1 MDLAEP
7 EVAAAAIS
15 SKDWKRDAVTWMSG
29 GAALIAVLTLVG
41 WAFDVPS
48 LRALVPGTIQMKAN
62 TALCMLL
69 LAVALGM
76 RSFRAPLRPFVPWVA
91 RMLGIFVLAV
101 GLCSLA
107 EYLFHWRLGI
117 DQVFFADHDPLY
129 TRSPGLMAPRTS
141 VAFALLGLALA
152 TPRRRMLHYPL
163 QAAAIVAA
171 LLGALSLLGYLWG
184 AGELISDLW
193 TDPMAIQAALGI
205 TLLGTGLYLS
215 ETRFNESPEA
225 AVSSAATHAAT
236 ETKLILGFGL
246 AVVLLCVGAGLTYRM
261 VVNFA
266 ATAQDL
272 SGSQERLRALDQAYE
287 AISDAE
293 AAQRDYLILG
303 DPQYRAAFLDQAA
316 ALPRRITTVHSRLS
330 TDAAQLASQSQLVA
344 EAQLEGLLQRYA
356 RLLAQHIEIQDS
368 AGAEAARRAMLSDG
382 GGTIMAAIHA
392 DIRTLRRT
400 ERTQMDARAS
410 RFARSRTQ
418 MLIALLLTLLAAST
432 VFLFLFGSIVRD
444 IRERA
449 RIMLALRQARV
460 EAQQAAQAKSN
471 FLAAMSHEI
480 RTPMNGVIGMLDL
493 LQQTSLLPEP
503 QEMVGLIRE
512 SADSLLT
519 IIDDILDFSKI
530 EAGKLRIE
538 QLPISIAETIE
549 RTCRLL
555 NRMAERKGTVLTVFC
570 DPAIPARLSG
580 DPTRIRQI
588 ILNLL
593 SNAIKF
599 SADMDRPGRVSV
611 RAQLVQTVAGRAE
624 IEFKVTDNGIGM
636 DSATRSRLFD
646 SFMQA
651 DVSTTRRYGGTGLGL
666 AISRHLTRLMNGTIE
681 VESTPGS
688 GSVFTVRLP
697 FAVLPADPIDRA
709 DPRLLEGINC
719 LLVAAPAGIADD
731 LSCYLEADGAS
742 VRRCREVPASHTV
755 VRDAGEALAVWV
767 IEADDNL
774 PALESL
780 LRVLREQVERQMRV
794 VLIAVGR
801 QQRPAHAVADG
812 VVTLDGNVLSRQAL
826 CHAVAR
832 AAGRQVLTVDT
843 AERNVERT
851 RVAPVTREQAIRDG
865 SLILVAEDHDLNQKV
880 IRGQLRML
888 GYAADVV
895 SDGRAALE
903 HWKSGVYAL
912 VLADLHMPIMDGYD
926 LALAI
931 RVAEAGGPR
940 TPIIALTAN
949 ALDGEAER
957 CRNAGM
963 DDYLSKP
970 ASLVSLADVLNR
982 WLRGVGSST
991 SGGSALQGNVQTGPG
1006 RERRVDVSVLEAL
1019 IGSDPALIREFLV
1032 EFSASVERAGAEL
1045 VSAAAEGHAAGAAA
1059 AAHKILG
1066 TARSVGAYPLGEICA
1081 AIQEAGHA
1089 GRLDSVRRLVA
1100 EFESELAAVQAFLCD
1115 TRRADD
1121 PEAA

>member
-1 MDLAEP
+1 MDLAEQ
-7 EVAAAAIS
+7 EVSATTS
-15 SKDWKRDAVTWMSG
+15 SPDWKRVATTWMSG

-41 WAFDVPS
+41 WAFDVAG

-62 TALCMLL
+62 SALCMLL
-69 LAVALGM
+69 LAVALAM
-76 RSFRAPLRPFVPWVA
+76 RSVSTPARPRMPWVA
-91 RMLGIFVLAV
+91 GTLGILVGAV

-107 EYLFHWRLGI
+107 EYVFHWRLGI
-117 DQVFFADHDPLY
+117 DQILFADHDPLY

-141 VAFALLGLALA
+141 VAFALLGLVLAL
-152 TPRRRMLHYPL
+152 PQRRSMRYPM
-163 QAAAIVAA
+163 QAGAIIAA
-171 LLGALSLLGYLWG
+171 LLGALCLVGYLWG
-184 AGELISDLW
+184 AGELTSDRW

-205 TLLGTGLYLS
+205 TLLGLGAYLCAARAHAS
-215 ETRFNESPEA
+215 VAT
-225 AVSSAATHAAT
+225 AVSDAATHAAT
-236 ETKLILGFGL
+236 ETKLVAGFGL

-266 ATAQDL
+266 STAQDL

-316 ALPRRITTVHSRLS
+316 TLPRRITTVHSRLS
-330 TDAAQLASQSQLVA
+330 TDAAQLASQSQLAA
-344 EAQLEGLLQRYA
+344 EARLEGLLQRYA
-356 RLLAQHIEIQDS
+356 RLLARHIEIQDS
-368 AGAEAARRAMLSDG
+368 AGVEAARQAMLTDG
-382 GGTIMAAIHA
+382 GGTIMAAIRS
-392 DIRTLRRT
+392 DIRALRRT
-400 ERTQMDARAS
+400 ERTQMDARAD
-410 RFARSRTQ
+410 RFARSRTE
-418 MLIALLLTLLAAST
+418 MLVALLLTLLAAST

-449 RIMLALRQARV
+449 RIMLALREARV
-460 EAQQAAQAKSN
+460 EAQQAAQAKSD

-480 RTPMNGVIGMLDL
+480 RTPMNGVIGMLEL

-503 QEMVGLIRE
+503 QEMVHLIRE

-538 QLPISIAETIE
+538 QLPISIADTIE

-570 DPAIPARLSG
+570 DPAIPERVSG

-611 RAQLVQTVAGRAE
+611 RARLVHTEANRVE

-636 DSATRSRLFD
+636 DVATRSRLFG

-666 AISRHLTRLMNGTIE
+666 AITRHLTRLMHGSIE
-681 VESTPGS
+681 VESSPGS
-688 GSVFTVRLP
+688 GSAFTVRLP
-697 FAVLPADPIDRA
+697 FAVLAADPVDRSP
-709 DPRLLEGINC
+709 PRILEGITC

-731 LSCYLEADGAS
+731 LTCYLEADGAT
-742 VRRCREVPASHTV
+742 VRRCREVPAAHAV
-755 VRDAGEALAVWV
+755 VRDASESLAVWV

-794 VLIAVGR
+794 VLIAVNR
-801 QQRPAHAVADG
+801 QQRPSHAVADG
-812 VVTLDGNVLSRQAL
+812 IATLDGNVLSRQAL
-826 CHAVAR
+826 CQAVAR
-832 AAGRQVLTVDT
+832 AAGRQVLVVD
-843 AERNVERT
+843 AADRNLERT
-851 RVAPVTREQAIRDG
+851 RVAPVTREQAIRDRT
-865 SLILVAEDHDLNQKV
+865 LILVAEDHELNQKV

-895 SDGRAALE
+895 SDGRAALD
-903 HWKSGVYAL
+903 HWRSGVYAL
-912 VLADLHMPIMDGYD
+912 VLADLHMPVMDGYD

-949 ALDGEAER
+949 ALDGAAQR

-963 DDYLSKP
+963 DDYLTKP
-970 ASLVSLADVLNR
+970 ATLVSLGDLLNR
-982 WLRGVGSST
+982 WLHGATPSH
-991 SGGSALQGNVQTGPG
+991 SAGPLDPGNLPGPG
-1006 RERRVDVSVLEAL
+1006 RERRLDVSVLEAL
-1019 IGSDPALIREFLV
+1019 IGSDPALVQEFLA
-1032 EFSASVERAGAEL
+1032 EFSVSVQRAGAEL
-1045 VSAAAEGHAAGAAA
+1045 MGAAHEGHAAGAAA

-1066 TARSVGAYPLGEICA
+1066 TARSVGAYPLAEICA
-1081 AIQEAGHA
+1081 AIEEAGNA
-1089 GRLDSVRRLVA
+1089 GRLDSVHRLVP
-1100 EFESELAAVQAFLCD
+1100 EFESELAAVQDFLCD
-1115 TRRADD
+1115 ARRADD